1 MPHSC
6 NCNHVSGQAETEE
19 DQRHACYMAARA
31 TGGPGE
37 RIHLIPN
44 YTEEN
49 NCRSLA
55 GVPTA
60 LDILESALISVENF
74 VRVHKQKEKI
84 R

>member
-1 MPHSC
+1 
-6 NCNHVSGQAETEE
+6 
-19 DQRHACYMAARA
+19 MATRA

-37 RIHLIPN
+37 RIHLTPY
-44 YTEEN
+44 YTEN
-49 NCRSLA
+49 NYKSLA

-60 LDILESALISVENF
+60 LDILESALISAESF